1 MAKKK
6 KNSGYTTAKTVKKGV
21 VAAWL
26 SAAAF
31 VLVAAVVVGVLGYGT
46 QGFKDWGFS
55 RFAPKTQPELVR
67 PVQPTGNGVILED
80 DGESDGIALLSA
92 EVARADFATYGVEK
106 SAESVH
112 RFEATFTP
120 AETTATAC
128 DWSIKYVDG
137 TEVPESVMTIVPDS
151 DGSTQATLTCYTSF
165 DKQIKLTCASRF
177 YNVSVTKNVDYLMSV
192 GVDGDIEL
200 YNLDYSRYYGDSITF
215 PGYGGLTSCNLY
227 AYSGTVQPDRM
238 YGYVD
243 YTLYDNIYNYL
254 TQRGWN
260 LKKTYRANEV
270 SPDGLEFDGETG
282 NELNWSIHYFA
293 ASSLTSEERQRLES
307 DYKTYCL
314 NNNFEIVPQ
323 ITYVA
328 TLYYKGVAYR
338 TNTLSISAN
347 GIEGEQLREFFKNV
361 PTVNYSINGVDD
373 VIFG

>member
-31 VLVAAVVVGVLGYGT
+31 LLVAAIVVGVLGYGT

-128 DWSIKYVDG
+128 DWTIKYADG

-151 DGSTQATLTCYTSF
+151 DGSTRATLTCYNSF

-192 GVDGDIEL
+192 DVDGDIDL
-200 YNLDYSRYYGDSITF
+200 YGIVGRKYGEAIYL
-215 PGYGGLTSCNLY
+215 PGYETMYSCSLY
-227 AYSGTVQPDRM
+227 ASGGTVEPDM
-238 YGYVD
+238 LYGYVE
-243 YTLYDNIYNYL
+243 YTLTDIVYNYL

-260 LKKTYRANEV
+260 LKKTYRVNEV
-270 SPDGLEFDGETG
+270 SPDGLEFDGETT
-282 NELNWSIHYFA
+282 NELEWSIHKFA

-314 NNNFEIVPQ
+314 TNNYEVTPYPIK
-323 ITYVA
+323 YVA

-338 TNTLSISAN
+338 EQEILISAN
-347 GIEGEQLREFFKNV
+347 GTEGDRLKDFFSNV
-361 PTVNYSINGVDD
+361 PTVSYSINGVDD